1 MFLHSLGLAVPARS
15 FAQAEVLQALEVDP
29 TFSTLTEKSRNL
41 LRKVLSGKNGI
52 ERRHLALDEV
62 REAFDFRPDSMM
74 TRFRKH
80 APDLAAQAA
89 QKALE
94 NAHLSPDQIDAL
106 FVATCTGYICP
117 GLSSY
122 VAETLRLPG
131 SASLLDLVGQ
141 GCGAALPALDQA
153 AAQLQAGRAR
163 RVLVVCVEIC
173 SAASYLDD
181 DPGVLISACLFGDG
195 AAAVVLSSEPAPKGP
210 SVRWAGSARHSAPEH
225 REHLRFDHRR
235 GLLRN
240 LLSAEVPSL
249 SARHA
254 RTVFDRACADHGR
267 QPHEVRGWIWHAGGR
282 EVLRALRREFQLTD
296 QQTEPS
302 SSVLRHHGNMSS
314 PSCLFALDHALR
326 NGVPDGLWWLASF
339 GAGFSSF
346 GAFLEVRR

>member
-1 MFLHSLGLAVPARS
+1 MFLQSLGLAVPERS
-15 FAQAEVLQALEVDP
+15 FTQAEVLATLEADP
-29 TFSTLTEKSRNL
+29 TFARLTEKSRQL

-52 ERRHLALDEV
+52 QSRHLALNEI
-62 REAFDFRPDSMM
+62 REAFDFRPDAML
-74 TRFRKH
+74 TRFRNH
-80 APDLAAQAA
+80 APELAARAARQAVHQA
-89 QKALE
+89 GLQPTDLDG
-94 NAHLSPDQIDAL
+94 LL
-106 FVATCTGYICP
+106 VATCTGYLCP

-122 VAETLRLPG
+122 VAESLGLPA

-153 AAQLQAGRAR
+153 AALLHSGRAR
-163 RVLVVCVEIC
+163 RVLVACVEIC

-195 AAAVVLSSEPAPKGP
+195 AAAAVLSTEPAKQGP

-225 REHLRFDHRR
+225 REHLRFDHRQ

-240 LLSAEVPSL
+240 LLSVEVPSL

-254 RTVFDRACADHGR
+254 RTVFDRACAEHHR
-267 QPHEVRGWIWHAGGR
+267 RPEEVSGWIWHAGGR
-282 EVLRALRREFQLTD
+282 EVLRALRREFQLTEK
-296 QQTEPS
+296 QTEPS
-302 SSVLRHHGNMSS
+302 ASVLLRHGNMSS

>member
-1 MFLHSLGLAVPARS
+1 MYFHSLGLAVPTRS

-29 TFSTLTEKSRNL
+29 TFATLKEKSRQL

-52 ERRHLALDEV
+52 ARRHLALEEI
-62 REAFDFRPDSMM
+62 REAFDFRPDAMM

-80 APDLAAQAA
+80 APDLAAKAA

-94 NAHLSPDQIDAL
+94 NARLPPDQVDAL
-106 FVATCTGYICP
+106 FVTTCTGYLCP

-122 VAETLRLPG
+122 VAESLRLPV

-195 AAAVVLSSEPAPKGP
+195 AAAALLGAEPPKSGT
-210 SVRWAGSARHSAPEH
+210 SVRWVGSARHSAPEH

-240 LLSAEVPSL
+240 LLSSEVPFL

-254 RTVFDRACADHGR
+254 RTVFDRACAVHGR
-267 QPHEVRGWIWHAGGR
+267 SAEEVSGWIWHAGGR
-282 EVLRALRREFQLTD
+282 EVLRSLRREFQLTEK
-296 QQTEPS
+296 QTEPS
-302 SSVLRHHGNMSS
+302 SSVLLRHGNMSS
-314 PSCLFALDHALR
+314 PSCLFALDHALHH
-326 NGVPDGLWWLASF
+326 GVPDGLWWLASF

>member
-1 MFLHSLGLAVPARS
+1 MYLQSLGFAVPARS
-15 FAQAEVLQALEVDP
+15 FAQAEVLRTLESDA
-29 TFSTLTEKSRNL
+29 TFAGLTEKSRQL

-52 ERRHLALDEV
+52 ERRHLALQEV
-62 REAFDFRPDSMM
+62 KEAFEFQPDSMM
-74 TRFRKH
+74 ARFRQH
-80 APDLAAQAA
+80 APALAASAARQAM
-89 QKALE
+89 E
-94 NAHLSPDQIDAL
+94 NSFLTTDQMDAL
-106 FVATCTGYICP
+106 IVTTCTGYLCP

-122 VAETLRLPG
+122 VAESLRLPPT
-131 SASLLDLVGQ
+131 AKLLDLVGQ

-153 AAQLQAGRAR
+153 ASLLQSGGAR
-163 RVLVVCVEIC
+163 RVLVACVEIC

-195 AAAVVLSSEPAPKGP
+195 AAAVVLGTEPPPKGP
-210 SVRWAGSARHSAPEH
+210 SVQWTGSARHSAPEH

-254 RTVFDRACADHGR
+254 RTVFDRACQQHGR
-267 QPHEVRGWIWHAGGR
+267 NPAEVTGWIWHAGGR
-282 EVLRALRREFQLTD
+282 EVLRALRREFGLTEK
-296 QQTEPS
+296 QTEPS
-302 SSVLRHHGNMSS
+302 SSVLLHHGNMSS
-314 PSCLFALDHALR
+314 PSCLFALQAALQ

>member
-1 MFLHSLGLAVPARS
+1 MYFQSLGLAVPERS
-15 FAQAEVLQALEVDP
+15 FAQAEVLRALELDP
-29 TFSTLTEKSRNL
+29 TFATLTEKSRNL
-41 LRKVLSGKNGI
+41 LRKVLSGRNGI
-52 ERRHLALDEV
+52 ERRHLALEEV
-62 REAFDFRPDSMM
+62 REAFDFQPDAMM
-74 TRFRKH
+74 ARFRKY
-80 APDLAAQAA
+80 APDLAARAGRQAMNHA
-89 QKALE
+89 RL
-94 NAHLSPDQIDAL
+94 NPDQIDAL
-106 FVATCTGYICP
+106 LVTTCTGYLCP

-122 VAETLRLPG
+122 VAETLRLPA
-131 SASLLDLVGQ
+131 SASLLDVVGQ

-195 AAAVVLSSEPAPKGP
+195 AAAAVLGSEPAPDGP
-210 SVRWAGSARHSAPEH
+210 SVRWAGSARHAAPEH

-240 LLSAEVPSL
+240 LLSLEVPGL

-254 RTVFDRACADHGR
+254 RTVFDRACVDHGR
-267 QPHEVRGWIWHAGGR
+267 RPEEVCGWIWHAGGR
-282 EVLRALRREFQLTD
+282 EVLRALRREFSLSEK
-296 QQTEPS
+296 QTEPS

>member
-1 MFLHSLGLAVPARS
+1 MYFTSLGLAVPDRS
-15 FAQAEVLQALEVDP
+15 FAQAEVLQALESDA
-29 TFSTLTEKSRNL
+29 TFATLTEKSRNL

-52 ERRHLALDEV
+52 QRRHLALEEV
-62 REAFDFRPDSMM
+62 REAFDFRPDAMM
-74 TRFRKH
+74 ARFRKH
-80 APDLAAQAA
+80 APNLAAHAA
-89 QKALE
+89 RKALE
-94 NAHLSPDQIDAL
+94 NARLQPDQIDAL
-106 FVATCTGYICP
+106 FVATCTGYLCP

-122 VAETLRLPG
+122 VAETLGLPV

-153 AAQLQAGRAR
+153 AVQLQAGRAR

-195 AAAVVLSSEPAPKGP
+195 AAAAVLGSEPASAGP
-210 SVRWAGSARHSAPEH
+210 FIRWAGSARHSAPEH
-225 REHLRFDHRR
+225 REHLRFDHRQ

-254 RTVFDRACADHGR
+254 RTVFDRACATHGR
-267 QPHEVRGWIWHAGGR
+267 NPAEVSGWIWHAGGR
-282 EVLRALRREFQLTD
+282 EVLRALRREFHLTEK
-296 QQTEPS
+296 QTEPS
-302 SSVLRHHGNMSS
+302 ASVLLRHGNMSS